1 MCDPGFVLPLCTPC
15 APGFFSALTNATQ
28 CQPCP
33 QHTFSELYAAVT
45 CERCPY
51 TTFTPAVGASACTPC
66 AQANASYLETDPTA
80 CTINNPAYNNIVAM
94 GIGMV
99 MFIAMLVVL
108 CRYYALRQKVKHLY
122 FCETLRKRDQ
132 QKYRH
137 VLQQQNREDSDAD
150 VMLRV
155 AQDIED
161 NQSDDLTLTMEE
173 EAETESAAAAA
184 GPGAAKTLGA
194 SASAVSVISAVT
206 GRPSPA
212 TRAAEL
218 PRHSAV
224 HDP

>member
-45 CERCPY
+45 CTRCPY
-51 TTFTPAVGASACTPC
+51 TTFTPGVGASACTPC
-66 AQANASYLETDPTA
+66 AQTNASYLETDPTA

-137 VLQQQNREDSDAD
+137 VQQQNREESDAD

-173 EAETESAAAAA
+173 EAETEPVAAAA

-194 SASAVSVISAVT
+194 SASAVSSAVT
-206 GRPSPA
+206 ERPSPA

-224 HDP
+224 HDL